1 MFEFP
6 LLNDGL
12 EDIRPT
18 QDWDTVPDSDVCSR
32 EDWDAIIGEI
42 SNKVDGLIDNG
53 QIDESASEQCMST
66 DTYLDFMTDIRDAI
80 KPVVEYFY
88 IKSWANRDLLAPLLL
103 WLTED
108 FHSDYQPERY
118 EADKMFYLQV
128 PMDSVDSVRR
138 YVVTLPKR
146 VHIILSSVMGNT

>member
-1 MFEFP
+1 MFAFP

-18 QDWDTVPDSDVCSR
+18 QDWDAVPTATYVR
-32 EDWDAIIGEI
+32 EGWDAIIGEI

-80 KPVVEYFY
+80 KPVG
-88 IKSWANRDLLAPLLL
+88 
-103 WLTED
+103 
-108 FHSDYQPERY
+108 
-118 EADKMFYLQV
+118 
-128 PMDSVDSVRR
+128 
-138 YVVTLPKR
+138 
-146 VHIILSSVMGNT
+146 ILH